1 METGQVNERFH
12 AEKEM
17 VMETLFV
24 IGAGTMGGGIAQV
37 AALNGFTV
45 YLYDIKQEFVD
56 KGLKGIAGAWD
67 KLVARGKMA
76 AEDRDAALPRIIGTL
91 DMQDAAKADV
101 VIEAAVEDLDV
112 KRSIFSK
119 LDGIVSPGC
128 ILATNTSSLSV
139 TAVASAVGSPDKVVG
154 LHFFNPVPRMA
165 LIEIIRGAATS
176 DETYEAAKAL
186 SERLGKTAVTVNE
199 YPGFVVNRI
208 LIPMINEAVFMLQE
222 GVASAEDIDTAM
234 KLGAN
239 HPMGPLALARPHRPR
254 RVPRHHGAA
263 PRRDGR
269 GQVPPAPCSARW
281 SGRASWAAKAVKGS
295 SATKPSGTYRSQ
307 RAHHRAKAL
316 GEPVLCRTGVIMREV
331 VIVSAARTALGSFGG
346 SLASVPAVELGA
358 VAIRAALSRGGVDA
372 GMVEEVVMGNV
383 LQAGLGQNPARQA
396 AVKAGIPVEIPAW
409 TVNKVCGSGL
419 KAVAEAALAIR
430 AGEARCVVAGGME
443 NMSQAS
449 YVLPSARWG
458 GRMGDA
464 KLVDEMIRDGLWDAF
479 NDYHMGITAENVA
492 GPLPSFP

>member
-1 METGQVNERFH
+1 MTASEQMLALVEGSKNLRRLCREYETESVTVH
-12 AEKEM
+12 LKEL
-17 VMETLFV
+17 VGGAFSLYAAATIRRTGGVHVFV
-24 IGAGTMGGGIAQV
+24 
-37 AALNGFTV
+37 
-45 YLYDIKQEFVD
+45 
-56 KGLKGIAGAWD
+56 
-67 KLVARGKMA
+67 

-199 YPGFVVNRI
+199 SPGFVVNRI

-239 HPMGPLALARPHRPR
+239 HPMGPLALADLIGLD
-254 RVPRHHGAA
+254 VCLAIMELL
-263 PRRDGR
+263 RDEMGEGKYR
-269 GQVPPAPCSARW
+269 PAPLLR
-281 SGRASWAAKAVKGS
+281 K
-295 SATKPSGTYRSQ
+295 
-307 RAHHRAKAL
+307 
-316 GEPVLCRTGVIMREV
+316 
-331 VIVSAARTALGSFGG
+331 
-346 SLASVPAVELGA
+346 
-358 VAIRAALSRGGVDA
+358 
-372 GMVEEVVMGNV
+372 MV
-383 LQAGLGQNPARQA
+383 
-396 AVKAGIPVEIPAW
+396 
-409 TVNKVCGSGL
+409 
-419 KAVAEAALAIR
+419 R
-430 AGEARCVVAGGME
+430 AGR
-443 NMSQAS
+443 
-449 YVLPSARWG
+449 L
-458 GRMGDA
+458 GRKSG
-464 KLVDEMIRDGLWDAF
+464 EGFFR
-479 NDYHMGITAENVA
+479 Y
-492 GPLPSFP
+492 

>member
-56 KGLKGIAGAWD
+56 RGLKGIAGAWD
-67 KLVARGKMA
+67 KLVARGKMS

-139 TAVASAVGSPDKVVG
+139 TAVASAVVG

-199 YPGFVVNRI
+199 SPGFVVNRI

-239 HPMGPLALARPHRPR
+239 HPMGPLALADLIGLD
-254 RVPRHHGAA
+254 VCLAIMELL
-263 PRRDGR
+263 RDEMGEGKYR
-269 GQVPPAPCSARW
+269 PAPLLR
-281 SGRASWAAKAVKGS
+281 K
-295 SATKPSGTYRSQ
+295 
-307 RAHHRAKAL
+307 
-316 GEPVLCRTGVIMREV
+316 
-331 VIVSAARTALGSFGG
+331 
-346 SLASVPAVELGA
+346 
-358 VAIRAALSRGGVDA
+358 
-372 GMVEEVVMGNV
+372 MV
-383 LQAGLGQNPARQA
+383 
-396 AVKAGIPVEIPAW
+396 
-409 TVNKVCGSGL
+409 
-419 KAVAEAALAIR
+419 R
-430 AGEARCVVAGGME
+430 AGR
-443 NMSQAS
+443 
-449 YVLPSARWG
+449 L
-458 GRMGDA
+458 GRKSG
-464 KLVDEMIRDGLWDAF
+464 EGFFR
-479 NDYHMGITAENVA
+479 Y
-492 GPLPSFP
+492 

>member
-67 KLVARGKMA
+67 KLVARGKMS
-76 AEDRDAALPRIIGTL
+76 AEDRDAALPRIVGTL
-91 DMQDAAKADV
+91 DMRDAAKADV

-139 TAVASAVGSPDKVVG
+139 TAVASAVGSPDKMVG

-199 YPGFVVNRI
+199 SPGFVVNRI

-239 HPMGPLALARPHRPR
+239 HPMGPLALADLIGLD
-254 RVPRHHGAA
+254 VCLAIMELL
-263 PRRDGR
+263 RDEMGEGKYR
-269 GQVPPAPCSARW
+269 PAPLLR
-281 SGRASWAAKAVKGS
+281 KLV
-295 SATKPSGTYRSQ
+295 
-307 RAHHRAKAL
+307 
-316 GEPVLCRTGVIMREV
+316 
-331 VIVSAARTALGSFGG
+331 
-346 SLASVPAVELGA
+346 
-358 VAIRAALSRGGVDA
+358 
-372 GMVEEVVMGNV
+372 
-383 LQAGLGQNPARQA
+383 
-396 AVKAGIPVEIPAW
+396 
-409 TVNKVCGSGL
+409 
-419 KAVAEAALAIR
+419 R
-430 AGEARCVVAGGME
+430 AGR
-443 NMSQAS
+443 
-449 YVLPSARWG
+449 L
-458 GRMGDA
+458 GRKSG
-464 KLVDEMIRDGLWDAF
+464 EGFFR
-479 NDYHMGITAENVA
+479 Y
-492 GPLPSFP
+492 

>member
-56 KGLKGIAGAWD
+56 KGLKGIVGAWD

-91 DMQDAAKADV
+91 DMQDAAK
-101 VIEAAVEDLDV
+101 
-112 KRSIFSK
+112 
-119 LDGIVSPGC
+119 
-128 ILATNTSSLSV
+128 
-139 TAVASAVGSPDKVVG
+139 ASAVGSPDKVVG

-199 YPGFVVNRI
+199 SPGFVVNRI

-239 HPMGPLALARPHRPR
+239 HPMGPLALADLIGLD
-254 RVPRHHGAA
+254 VCLAIMELL
-263 PRRDGR
+263 RDEMGEGKYR
-269 GQVPPAPCSARW
+269 PAPLLR
-281 SGRASWAAKAVKGS
+281 K
-295 SATKPSGTYRSQ
+295 
-307 RAHHRAKAL
+307 
-316 GEPVLCRTGVIMREV
+316 
-331 VIVSAARTALGSFGG
+331 
-346 SLASVPAVELGA
+346 
-358 VAIRAALSRGGVDA
+358 
-372 GMVEEVVMGNV
+372 MV
-383 LQAGLGQNPARQA
+383 
-396 AVKAGIPVEIPAW
+396 
-409 TVNKVCGSGL
+409 
-419 KAVAEAALAIR
+419 R
-430 AGEARCVVAGGME
+430 AGK
-443 NMSQAS
+443 
-449 YVLPSARWG
+449 L
-458 GRMGDA
+458 GRKSG
-464 KLVDEMIRDGLWDAF
+464 EGFFR
-479 NDYHMGITAENVA
+479 Y
-492 GPLPSFP
+492 

>member
-56 KGLKGIAGAWD
+56 KGLKGIVGAWD

-76 AEDRDAALPRIIGTL
+76 AEDRDAALPRIVGTL

-208 LIPMINEAVFMLQE
+208 LFPMINEAIGLVE
-222 GVASAEDIDTAM
+222 TGVASVADIDKAM
-234 KLGAN
+234 QLGAN
-239 HPMGPLALARPHRPR
+239 HPMGPLALGDFIGLDVCLAIMETLYNETGDSKYRP
-254 RVPRHHGAA
+254 
-263 PRRDGR
+263 
-269 GQVPPAPCSARW
+269 
-281 SGRASWAAKAVKGS
+281 
-295 SATKPSGTYRSQ
+295 
-307 RAHHRAKAL
+307 AL
-316 GEPVLCRTGVIMREV
+316 LLRKMV
-331 VIVSAARTALGSFGG
+331 
-346 SLASVPAVELGA
+346 
-358 VAIRAALSRGGVDA
+358 RGG
-372 GMVEEVVMGNV
+372 
-383 LQAGLGQNPARQA
+383 LLG
-396 AVKAGIPVEIPAW
+396 KKTG
-409 TVNKVCGSGL
+409 KGF
-419 KAVAEAALAIR
+419 
-430 AGEARCVVAGGME
+430 
-443 NMSQAS
+443 
-449 YVLPSARWG
+449 Y
-458 GRMGDA
+458 
-464 KLVDEMIRDGLWDAF
+464 
-479 NDYHMGITAENVA
+479 DY
-492 GPLPSFP
+492 SK

>member
-1 METGQVNERFH
+1 
-12 AEKEM
+12 
-17 VMETLFV
+17 
-24 IGAGTMGGGIAQV
+24 MGGGIAQV

-67 KLVARGKMA
+67 KLVARGKMS

-239 HPMGPLALARPHRPR
+239 HPMGPLALADLIGLD
-254 RVPRHHGAA
+254 VCLAIMELL
-263 PRRDGR
+263 RDEMGEGKYR
-269 GQVPPAPCSARW
+269 PAPLLR
-281 SGRASWAAKAVKGS
+281 K
-295 SATKPSGTYRSQ
+295 
-307 RAHHRAKAL
+307 
-316 GEPVLCRTGVIMREV
+316 
-331 VIVSAARTALGSFGG
+331 
-346 SLASVPAVELGA
+346 
-358 VAIRAALSRGGVDA
+358 
-372 GMVEEVVMGNV
+372 MV
-383 LQAGLGQNPARQA
+383 
-396 AVKAGIPVEIPAW
+396 
-409 TVNKVCGSGL
+409 
-419 KAVAEAALAIR
+419 R
-430 AGEARCVVAGGME
+430 AGR
-443 NMSQAS
+443 
-449 YVLPSARWG
+449 L
-458 GRMGDA
+458 GRKSG
-464 KLVDEMIRDGLWDAF
+464 EGFFR
-479 NDYHMGITAENVA
+479 Y
-492 GPLPSFP
+492 

>member
-37 AALNGFTV
+37 AALHGFTV
-45 YLYDIKQEFVD
+45 YLYDIKQEFLD
-56 KGLKGIAGAWD
+56 RGLKGIAGAWD
-67 KLVARGKMA
+67 RLVACGKMA

-91 DMQDAAKADV
+91 DMRDAAKADV

-119 LDGIVSPGC
+119 LSGIVSPGC

-139 TAVASAVGSPDKVVG
+139 TAVASAVGRPDKVVG

-239 HPMGPLALARPHRPR
+239 HPMGPLALADLIGLD
-254 RVPRHHGAA
+254 VCLAIMELL
-263 PRRDGR
+263 RDEMGEGKYR
-269 GQVPPAPCSARW
+269 PAPLLR
-281 SGRASWAAKAVKGS
+281 K
-295 SATKPSGTYRSQ
+295 
-307 RAHHRAKAL
+307 
-316 GEPVLCRTGVIMREV
+316 
-331 VIVSAARTALGSFGG
+331 
-346 SLASVPAVELGA
+346 
-358 VAIRAALSRGGVDA
+358 
-372 GMVEEVVMGNV
+372 MV
-383 LQAGLGQNPARQA
+383 
-396 AVKAGIPVEIPAW
+396 
-409 TVNKVCGSGL
+409 
-419 KAVAEAALAIR
+419 R
-430 AGEARCVVAGGME
+430 AGK
-443 NMSQAS
+443 
-449 YVLPSARWG
+449 L
-458 GRMGDA
+458 GRKSG
-464 KLVDEMIRDGLWDAF
+464 EGFFR
-479 NDYHMGITAENVA
+479 Y
-492 GPLPSFP
+492 

>member
-128 ILATNTSSLSV
+128 ILATNPSGLSV
-139 TAVASAVGSPDKVVG
+139 TAVASAVGRPDKVVG

-208 LIPMINEAVFMLQE
+208 LIPMINEA
-222 GVASAEDIDTAM
+222 ASAEDIDTAM

-239 HPMGPLALARPHRPR
+239 HPMGPLALADLIGLD
-254 RVPRHHGAA
+254 VCLAIMELL
-263 PRRDGR
+263 RDEMGEGKYR
-269 GQVPPAPCSARW
+269 PAPLLR
-281 SGRASWAAKAVKGS
+281 K
-295 SATKPSGTYRSQ
+295 
-307 RAHHRAKAL
+307 
-316 GEPVLCRTGVIMREV
+316 
-331 VIVSAARTALGSFGG
+331 
-346 SLASVPAVELGA
+346 
-358 VAIRAALSRGGVDA
+358 
-372 GMVEEVVMGNV
+372 MV
-383 LQAGLGQNPARQA
+383 
-396 AVKAGIPVEIPAW
+396 
-409 TVNKVCGSGL
+409 
-419 KAVAEAALAIR
+419 R
-430 AGEARCVVAGGME
+430 AGK
-443 NMSQAS
+443 
-449 YVLPSARWG
+449 L
-458 GRMGDA
+458 GRKSG
-464 KLVDEMIRDGLWDAF
+464 EGFFR
-479 NDYHMGITAENVA
+479 Y
-492 GPLPSFP
+492 

>member
-56 KGLKGIAGAWD
+56 KGLKGIVGAWD

-76 AEDRDAALPRIIGTL
+76 AEDRDAALPRIVGTL
-91 DMQDAAKADV
+91 DMRDAAKADV

-139 TAVASAVGSPDKVVG
+139 TAVASAVGRPDNVVG

-165 LIEIIRGAATS
+165 LVEIIRGAATS

-208 LIPMINEAVFMLQE
+208 LIPMINEAAFIKME
-222 GVASAEDIDTAM
+222 GVSDIAGIDTAM

-239 HPMGPLALARPHRPR
+239 HPMGPL
-254 RVPRHHGAA
+254 
-263 PRRDGR
+263 
-269 GQVPPAPCSARW
+269 
-281 SGRASWAAKAVKGS
+281 
-295 SATKPSGTYRSQ
+295 
-307 RAHHRAKAL
+307 
-316 GEPVLCRTGVIMREV
+316 
-331 VIVSAARTALGSFGG
+331 
-346 SLASVPAVELGA
+346 ELGDFIGLDICL
-358 VAIRAALSRGGVDA
+358 AIMDVLYHETGDSKYRACPLIRKMVRGGNLGCKTGKGFYVYNADRTKTPVDQ
-372 GMVEEVVMGNV
+372 
-383 LQAGLGQNPARQA
+383 L
-396 AVKAGIPVEIPAW
+396 
-409 TVNKVCGSGL
+409 
-419 KAVAEAALAIR
+419 
-430 AGEARCVVAGGME
+430 
-443 NMSQAS
+443 
-449 YVLPSARWG
+449 
-458 GRMGDA
+458 
-464 KLVDEMIRDGLWDAF
+464 
-479 NDYHMGITAENVA
+479 
-492 GPLPSFP
+492 